1 MIARVH
7 RPSARISTTQAML
20 VLDDENGEEYA
31 ASVFVNEIPK
41 FKK

>member
-1 MIARVH
+1 
-7 RPSARISTTQAML
+7 ML

-31 ASVFVNEIPK
+31 ASVFVNEIPR